1 MEAGRMVVTP
11 LYAALLALWLLALSA
26 RVIRERRA
34 ARVSLGDGGNR
45 KLQRAI
51 RGHANFV
58 EYVPLAL
65 LMLAILEL
73 ARFSIYLI
81 HAFGITLLCGRLL
94 HGYALA
100 FTMESRFGRSA
111 GTALTFA
118 VILVEA
124 ILCLYQSYRGHLIW
138 FVA

>member
-1 MEAGRMVVTP
+1 MVVTP
-11 LYAALLALWLLALSA
+11 LYAAVLALWLLILSS

-65 LMLAILEL
+65 LMLALLEI
-73 ARFSIYLI
+73 ARFSIYLL
-81 HAFGITLLCGRLL
+81 HALGIALLCGRLL
-94 HGYALA
+94 HGYAFA
-100 FTMESRFGRSA
+100 FTAESRFGRSV
-111 GTALTFA
+111 GTAITFIVLLIEA
-118 VILVEA
+118 V
-124 ILCLYQSYRGHLIW
+124 LCMYQSYRGHLIW
-138 FVA
+138 FMP

>member
-1 MEAGRMVVTP
+1 MVVTP
-11 LYAALLALWLLALSA
+11 LYVALLALWLLVLSA
-26 RVIRERRA
+26 RVIRERQA

-45 KLQRAI
+45 RLQRAI

-65 LMLAILEL
+65 LMLAILEM

-81 HAFGITLLCGRLL
+81 HLLGIALLLGRLL

-100 FTMESRFGRSA
+100 FTMEFRFGRTS
-111 GTALTFA
+111 GTVITFG

-124 ILCLYQSYRGHLIW
+124 LLCLYQSYRGHLVW
-138 FVA
+138 FMA